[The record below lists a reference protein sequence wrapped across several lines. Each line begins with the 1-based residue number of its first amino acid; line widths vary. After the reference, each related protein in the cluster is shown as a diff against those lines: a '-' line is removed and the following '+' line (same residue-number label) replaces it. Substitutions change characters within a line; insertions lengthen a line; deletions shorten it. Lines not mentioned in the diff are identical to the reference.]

1 MKRDLARGRSI
12 RQSLKESYS
21 GGGKVAIDAL
31 AVLLVIA
38 VVLIIADHQTIGAFM
53 LPFAIGLI
61 IDLALVGLCLR
72 VLLGSAITVFG
83 TSTSLYISA
92 KKEAA

>member
-1 MKRDLARGRSI
+1 MNKTNSVLKSAIPSLVVLAAG
-12 RQSLKESYS
+12 L
-21 GGGKVAIDAL
+21 VAAL

-61 IDLALVGLCLR
+61 IDLALVGICLR